1 MPRHLYRKRGL
12 KIMWK
17 LFLSEIFTNT
27 VTETK
32 SPEGTKELDWMPQ
45 LTICRF
51 FLCQAAVYLFRVWYN
66 QLRYQN
72 DKSGVGSS
80 NLLNK
85 KRFDEPN
92 RLLSQLKLKR

>member
-1 MPRHLYRKRGL
+1 
-12 KIMWK
+12 MWK

-51 FLCQAAVYLFRVWYN
+51 FLCQAAVYLFFGYV
-66 QLRYQN
+66 
-72 DKSGVGSS
+72 
-80 NLLNK
+80 
-85 KRFDEPN
+85 
-92 RLLSQLKLKR
+92 LSTEFGIIN